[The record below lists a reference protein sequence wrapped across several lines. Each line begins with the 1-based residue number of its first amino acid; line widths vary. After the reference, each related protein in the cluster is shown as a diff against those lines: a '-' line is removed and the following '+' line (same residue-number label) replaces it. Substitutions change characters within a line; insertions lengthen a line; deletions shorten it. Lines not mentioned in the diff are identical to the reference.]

1 MKKKLIIGVA
11 VLVLLALVAMRL
23 LKPQE
28 KEVAASVP
36 VVTTQNPATDSIY
49 LKTGLTGS
57 IEPADI
63 VYVIPKAAGE
73 ITEVS
78 VKAGDMVEEGQK
90 LVHIDTKMVDSARIA
105 LDTAAVSVSDA
116 NKNLQRMQVLAA
128 GGDISQQQLE
138 SAQSAAKMA
147 QLQYDSAK
155 LNYNNQIEF
164 SDVTA
169 PISGKVESVNVEVH
183 DNVSQQNMICVIS
196 GEGSKSVSFSVTE
209 RIVGNLNVGDRI
221 ELEKNGSDYTG
232 VITEISS
239 MVDAATGLFKVKASV
254 DNANA
259 LATGAQVKLYVTSE
273 QTENAMVIPTK
284 AVSYAGGQAYVYTLD
299 GEMVHEVP
307 VTVGIYDSEKTEIL
321 EGISKNDEVI
331 ITWTSELF
339 EGAKAQK
346 KEA

>member
-1 MKKKLIIGVA
+1 MKKKLIIGLIA
-11 VLVLLALVAMRL
+11 VVFIALFIMRI

-28 KEVAASVP
+28 KEAAASVP
-36 VVTTQNPATDSIY
+36 MVTTENPSTESIY
-49 LKTGLTGS
+49 LKTGLTGT

-73 ITEVS
+73 VTEVF
-78 VKAGDMVEEGQK
+78 VKAGDMVEEGQN
-90 LVHIDTKMVDSARIA
+90 LVHIDTKMVDSAKIA
-105 LDTAAVSVSDA
+105 MDTAAVSVSDA

-138 SAQSAAKMA
+138 SAQSAARMA

-155 LNYNNQIEF
+155 LAYNNQIEF
-164 SDVTA
+164 SSVTA
-169 PISGKVESVNVEVH
+169 PIAGKVESVNVEVH

-209 RIVGNLNVGDRI
+209 RVVGNLAVGDRI
-221 ELEKNGSDYTG
+221 EIEKNGSSYTG
-232 VITEISS
+232 VITEVSS

-259 LATGAQVKLYVTSE
+259 LATGATVKLYVTSE
-273 QTENAMVIPTK
+273 QSENTMVIPTK
-284 AVSYAGGQAYVYTLD
+284 AVSYSGGQAYVYILD
-299 GEMVHEVP
+299 GEDVHEIP
-307 VTVGIYDSEKTEIL
+307 IKVGVYDSEKTEVL
-321 EGISKNDEVI
+321 EGLTKKDEVI
-331 ITWTSELF
+331 VTWTSELF